1 MFVFFHH
8 YVLAKMFGITYFF
21 QNAKGI
27 FDKTVLDQSKANI
40 WIYRLQCFTYLLLT
54 YLKKIEEFRKD
65 YFEILWLKWLSGND
79 IGLG

>member
-40 WIYRLQCFTYLLLT
+40 WIYRLKMCYILI

-65 YFEILWLKWLSGND
+65 YFEILWLRWLRGND